1 MRFIEP
7 DWDEVARMTKYSS
20 SESRGP
26 AQEVPEVRD
35 QEIELATLWNGVRRR
50 LPLILLATGVSGAA
64 VFLWSRAQPDVFEAS
79 ASLVTTGNSSAAG
92 SLRENIVTAAPLP
105 EGALQE
111 ALNGPIVLERIIA
124 NLRTNRDLSAD
135 LRTALADELQRELQR
150 REVRTLQLR
159 NQLDFNGNGIYSVTA
174 RAGSSTAAK
183 ELADLTARTLLE
195 WDRGRALSGIERAAQ
210 SLKAQLDEVDRQ
222 LAEGDQSDLE
232 RQTLVASRSSLQRAL
247 AQADIQAKGATGSL
261 ELVSPA
267 VEPLERVAPKPIRNA
282 ILGGLLTLLL
292 GVGLAVLRTVTDR
305 TARSEDDLLAFGL
318 PTLGSVPKLRRRD
331 VVFSGIVRA
340 ARQAGLYEALG
351 FLRVNLL
358 TRVGAPAGQRIMI
371 SSTAP
376 GEGKSSLT
384 ATLADTLA
392 SSGLR
397 VLIIDADM
405 RRGTQQDVWEKYE
418 AGRTW
423 QQLVGEGGARTLQDA
438 LKFPENVQVIEA
450 EPGVHVLPAGPG
462 LQDSMGLLNRAPL
475 GDLLQRWSQAYDL
488 VLIDSPPLLAL
499 ADGLVLGRHADQV
512 LIVVEEGKTS
522 LNAVKQTV
530 RRANNA
536 GVPILGFIL
545 NKVSASSQEAQGYG
559 YGYGYAPRK
568 RDG

>member
-1 MRFIEP
+1 MTDYSQMEP
-7 DWDEVARMTKYSS
+7 RRS
-20 SESRGP
+20 
-26 AQEVPEVRD
+26 AQESPEPRE
-35 QEIELATLWNGVRRR
+35 QEIEFGTLWNGVRRH
-50 LPLILLATGVSGAA
+50 LPVILLATGIISAGVY
-64 VFLWSRAQPDVFEAS
+64 VLSRGQPDVFEAT
-79 ASLVTTGNSSAAG
+79 ASLVTTGNSSNLG
-92 SLRENIVTAAPLP
+92 SGRDSVVTASPLP

-111 ALNGPIVLERIIA
+111 ALNGPTVLGRIITGLRETTRIPQE
-124 NLRTNRDLSAD
+124 LRTE
-135 LRTALADELQRELQR
+135 LADDLQRELQL
-150 REVRTLQLR
+150 REVKTLQLQ

-174 RAGSSTAAK
+174 RAGSPVAAK
-183 ELADLTARTLLE
+183 FLADLSAQALLD
-195 WDRGRALSGIERAAQ
+195 WDRGRALNGLERASQ
-210 SLKAQLDEVDRQ
+210 SLQAQLAEIDRQ
-222 LAEGDQSDLE
+222 LAEGAQSDLE
-232 RQTLVASRSSLQRAL
+232 RQTLVASRASLQRTL
-247 AQADIQAKGATGSL
+247 AQVDIQAKGATGSL

-267 VEPLERVAPKPIRNA
+267 VEPLERIAPKPTRNA
-282 ILGGLLTLLL
+282 ILAGLLTLLL
-292 GVGLAVLRTVTDR
+292 GGGLAALRTVTDR
-305 TARSEDDLLAFGL
+305 TARSEDDLLSFGL

-358 TRVGAPAGQRIMI
+358 TRLGTLKGQRIMI

-392 SSGLR
+392 NSGLR

-405 RRGTQQDVWEKYE
+405 RRGTQQDVWDKYE
-418 AGRTW
+418 SSHKW
-423 QQLVGEGGARTLQDA
+423 LQLSGEGGARTLQEA
-438 LKFPENVQVIEA
+438 LRAPGNVQVIEA

-475 GDLLQRWSQAYDL
+475 GQILDSWSSSYDL
-488 VLIDSPPLLAL
+488 VLIDSPPMLAL
-499 ADGLVLGRHADQV
+499 ADGLILGRYVDQV

-522 LNAVKQTV
+522 LNAVKQTL
-530 RRANNA
+530 RRAGNA
-536 GVPILGFIL
+536 NVPILGFIL

-568 RDG
+568 RGE

>member
-1 MRFIEP
+1 MTDYSQMEP
-7 DWDEVARMTKYSS
+7 RRS
-20 SESRGP
+20 
-26 AQEVPEVRD
+26 AQESPEPRE
-35 QEIELATLWNGVRRR
+35 QEIELGTLWNGVRRR
-50 LPLILLATGVSGAA
+50 LPVILLATGIIGAGVYA
-64 VFLWSRAQPDVFEAS
+64 LSRGQPDVFEAT
-79 ASLVTTGNSSAAG
+79 ASLVTTGNSNNLG
-92 SLRENIVTAAPLP
+92 SGRDSVVTASPLP

-111 ALNGPIVLERIIA
+111 ALNGPTVLGRIITGLRDTTRIPQE
-124 NLRTNRDLSAD
+124 LRTE
-135 LRTALADELQRELQR
+135 LADDLQRELQL
-150 REVRTLQLR
+150 REVKTLQLQ

-174 RAGSSTAAK
+174 RAGSPVAAK
-183 ELADLTARTLLE
+183 FLADLSAQALLD
-195 WDRGRALSGIERAAQ
+195 WDRGRALNGLERASQ
-210 SLKAQLDEVDRQ
+210 SLQAQLAEIDRQ
-222 LAEGDQSDLE
+222 LAEGAPSDLE
-232 RQTLVASRSSLQRAL
+232 RQTLVASRASLQRAL
-247 AQADIQAKGATGSL
+247 AQVDIQAKGATGSL

-267 VEPLERVAPKPIRNA
+267 VEPLERVAPKPTRNA
-282 ILGGLLTLLL
+282 ILAGLLTLLL
-292 GVGLAVLRTVTDR
+292 GSGLAALRTVTDR
-305 TARSEDDLLAFGL
+305 TARSEDDLLNFGL

-358 TRVGAPAGQRIMI
+358 TRIGTPMGQRIMI

-392 SSGLR
+392 NSGLR

-405 RRGTQQDVWEKYE
+405 RRGTQQDVWDKYE
-418 AGRTW
+418 SSHNW
-423 QQLVGEGGARTLQDA
+423 LQLSGEGGVRTLQEA
-438 LKFPENVQVIEA
+438 LRAPEHVQVIEA

-475 GDLLQRWSQAYDL
+475 SQILNSWSSNYDL
-488 VLIDSPPLLAL
+488 VLIDSPPMLAL
-499 ADGLVLGRHADQV
+499 ADGLVLGRHVDQV

-522 LNAVKQTV
+522 LNAVKQTL
-530 RRANNA
+530 RRAHNA
-536 GVPILGFIL
+536 NVPILGFIL

-568 RDG
+568 RGG